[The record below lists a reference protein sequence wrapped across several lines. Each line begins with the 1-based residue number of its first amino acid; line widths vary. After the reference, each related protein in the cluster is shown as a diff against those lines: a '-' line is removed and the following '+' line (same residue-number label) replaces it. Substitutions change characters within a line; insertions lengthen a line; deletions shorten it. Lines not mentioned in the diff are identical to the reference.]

1 MFQLP
6 HDSFSLR
13 NSFLLATAGTV
24 AVGRSASYYTK
35 LQSLRTLARPATSTG
50 DGRTSHLPILLFL
63 DLRCFSRLS
72 FDVVLACLVCRVPLV
87 LLLVLRQWPRVA
99 FWMRRAGPFALPCAR
114 TRGNQKSPPT
124 SPLLRLTRSVGTLAH
139 KDTVCHAAN
148 TIAHVGFARSVS
160 LPPNC
165 IAVPVDFPIVI
176 PQGCFVRGM
185 TARLPAISILLP
197 PPKGSSSY

>member
-13 NSFLLATAGTV
+13 NSFLLTTAGTV

-72 FDVVLACLVCRVPLV
+72 FDVVLVCLVCRVPLV

-124 SPLLRLTRSVGTLAH
+124 SPLLRLTRSVGHSCPQRYCLSRREH
-139 KDTVCHAAN
+139 NCSRWLREVCL
-148 TIAHVGFARSVS
+148 TFLQIALQF
-160 LPPNC
+160 
-165 IAVPVDFPIVI
+165 
-176 PQGCFVRGM
+176 QW
-185 TARLPAISILLP
+185 ISQ
-197 PPKGSSSY
+197 

>member
-6 HDSFSLR
+6 HDSFSSR

-72 FDVVLACLVCRVPLV
+72 FDVVLVCLVCRVPLV

-160 LPPNC
+160 RSSKLHC
-165 IAVPVDFPIVI
+165 
-176 PQGCFVRGM
+176 
-185 TARLPAISILLP
+185 
-197 PPKGSSSY
+197 SSSGFPNSHSSRVLRTGNDGPFTCHQYPSSSP